1 MKKAVILLSGG
12 LDSAT
17 VLYCAKAQGFAPQC
31 LIFDY
36 GQRHRVELRRA
47 VGLARGVGCPWR
59 VVSIRLPWGASALLD
74 RKIRLPR
81 RKTIDPRQIP
91 VTYVPGRNIIFL
103 SFAASYAETIGARA
117 VFIGANAV
125 DYSGYPDCRPEFFR
139 AYQTALDRGLKS
151 GVEKRKIKIY
161 APLLRKTKAQIIR
174 LGLRLKVPYQ
184 LTWSCYKGGLRPCG
198 TCDSCLLRR
207 RGFEEAGVADPLV
220 KEAEK
225 QETRGRDGR
234 NRKQQKAET
243 KE

>member
-1 MKKAVILLSGG
+1 MKRAIVLLSGG

-17 VLYCAKAQGFAPQC
+17 VLYYAKAKGFSPRC

-36 GQRHRVELRRA
+36 GQRHRVELKRA
-47 VGLARGVGCPWR
+47 AAIARQAGCPYR
-59 VVSIRLPWGASALLD
+59 TVTIRLPWGASALLD
-74 RKIRLPR
+74 KRIGLPKR
-81 RKTIDPRQIP
+81 ETIDPREIP
-91 VTYVPGRNIIFL
+91 VTYVPARNIIFL
-103 SFAASYAETIGARA
+103 SFAASFAEATGARA

-139 AYQTALDRGLKS
+139 AFQRALDRGLKS
-151 GVEKRKIKIY
+151 GVQKKTIRIY

-174 LGLRLKVPYQ
+174 LGLKFKVPYGR
-184 LTWSCYKGGLRPCG
+184 TWSCYKGGRRPCG

-225 QETRGRDGR
+225 
-234 NRKQQKAET
+234 
-243 KE
+243 